1 MQSDSLLEWQP
12 EIQEET
18 GLEIVDSLIRVTRD
32 KISRIVLVNR
42 YGFSQT
48 AEEGSLLGEATPV
61 AVVTPGRQ
69 STDAS
74 ILRVGETNE
83 LDLEQERVE
92 ERWKKLKVMLADPD
106 LPDLQRQQLLIP
118 LKEHHGVFSV
128 EEGE

>member
-18 GLEIVDSLIRVTRD
+18 GLEIVDSLIPVTRD
-32 KISRIVLVNR
+32 KISRIVLALNR
-42 YGFSQT
+42 YQT

-74 ILRVGETNE
+74 FLRVGETNE

-92 ERWKKLKVMLADPD
+92 ERWKKPKVMLADPD
-106 LPDLQRQQLLIP
+106 LPDLQRQ
-118 LKEHHGVFSV
+118 
-128 EEGE
+128 